1 MVLIPDRKAARVG
14 RDDVLFAIH
23 NTGSRQVINDPVVVV
38 LLANDRL
45 EGGDVALREVHL
57 AEHLAELV
65 LLHEEVVGRV
75 LDEVAAQE
83 PARCSQSK
91 KKPPAASSHGHES
104 Y

>member
-23 NTGSRQVINDPVVVV
+23 NAGSRQIINNPVVVV

-45 EGGDVALREVHL
+45 ERGDVALRQVDL
-57 AEHLAELV
+57 AQDLAELV

-83 PARCSQSK
+83 PALCSNSE
-91 KKPPAASSHGHES
+91 KKPLSWK
-104 Y
+104 